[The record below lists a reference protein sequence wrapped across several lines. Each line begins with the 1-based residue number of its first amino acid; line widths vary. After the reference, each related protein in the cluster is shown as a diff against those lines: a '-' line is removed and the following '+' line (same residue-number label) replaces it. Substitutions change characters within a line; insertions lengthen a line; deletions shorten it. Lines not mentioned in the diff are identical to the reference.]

1 MTAAQQPAEAV
12 LLHVRVQ
19 PRASRNEVVGFAGEA
34 LKVRVTAPPADGEV
48 NAALLGL
55 LARHFGCPRSAVTLI
70 RGHKSRDKWVR
81 VSGLSPREIRQ
92 QYSSGN
98 RSRD

>member
-1 MTAAQQPAEAV
+1 VNRPTLPEAA

-19 PRASRNEVVGFAGEA
+19 PKASRNEVVGFEGEA
-34 LKVRVTAPPADGEV
+34 LKVRVTAPPADGAA

-55 LARHFGCPRSAVTLI
+55 LARHFGCPRSAVALV

-81 VSGLSPREIRQ
+81 ISGLFPREIRQ
-92 QYSSGN
+92 QPSIRES
-98 RSRD
+98 RS